1 MGWLQKA
8 GIGAVGGIALSLL
21 KLIDNGFFIES
32 GLNGATAAAYLTYA
46 AYVLLGMIVAVFLT
60 DPDTPLPKLGRS
72 AFVLG
77 LLAPSVLLAITTKQV
92 TSESRGASDIAPL
105 PKLLG
110 TLFIPAAHAQS
121 REKPASAA
129 QPTGPDAASVCPTGG
144 LNFETWSAG
153 WKTQATP
160 NLVYV
165 HKADVNPKFSDGVW
179 TALGRPQP
187 SKKYIFVLGET
198 SDLKIA
204 CSTANIVNGFL
215 KEKGEKGATPNWEKA
230 ETYATVLKPTGTSK
244 YIVTIGGASDFDT
257 ARLWKTYAKDLAVGS
272 IVEAKTPAERQTVE
286 GLLRGEVIQ
295 GDDLFKLQ

>member
-32 GLNGATAAAYLTYA
+32 GLNRATVAAYLTYA

-92 TSESRGASDIAPL
+92 SFESRGASGIAPL

-110 TLFIPAAHAQS
+110 TLFISAAQAQS
-121 REKPASAA
+121 REKPASA
-129 QPTGPDAASVCPTGG
+129 QPTGPGAAAVCPTGG

-165 HKADVNPKFSDGVW
+165 QKADVNPKFSDGVW

-187 SKKYIFVLGET
+187 SKKYIFVLGEAP
-198 SDLKIA
+198 DLKTA
-204 CSTANIVNGFL
+204 CSHANLVNGFL
-215 KEKGEKGATPNWEKA
+215 KEKVEKGVTPNWEKP

-257 ARLWKTYAKDLAVGS
+257 ARFWKTYAKDLAVGS
-272 IVEAKTPAERQTVE
+272 IVEAKTPEERQTVE

-295 GDDLFKLQ
+295 GGDLFKLQ